1 METSVFLFQNDRTS
15 ASSEAGFSLTESVV
29 ALGVFALAALP
40 MLSLVTQNL
49 EATAKLEARTLASFV
64 AENEMV
70 ETRLQTVLTTSDTAG
85 KVEMG
90 GMTFIWERSVTD
102 TQEPQLKQIVIRV
115 RQEDSAQILASMVGF
130 WNG

>member
-15 ASSEAGFSLTESVV
+15 ASSESGFSLTESVV

-90 GMTFIWERSVTD
+90 GMTFICERSVTD